1 MPLQK
6 AQDMG
11 VDEPDMAF
19 NDESTRKLDNVL
31 DLTLTELNT
40 EYNSVRYGLTELN
53 NTEFNSARQTDRD
66 INDF

>member
-1 MPLQK
+1 MPSQK

-11 VDEPDMAF
+11 VEETDLAF
-19 NDESTRKLDNVL
+19 TDQSNRNKDNVL

-53 NTEFNSARQTDRD
+53 TEFNSAR
-66 INDF
+66 

>member
-1 MPLQK
+1 
-6 AQDMG
+6 MG

-19 NDESTRKLDNVL
+19 SGESDTKIDAAV

-53 NTEFNSARQTDRD
+53 TEFNSAR
-66 INDF
+66 

>member
-1 MPLQK
+1 
-6 AQDMG
+6 MG

-19 NDESTRKLDNVL
+19 NDASNEKLDNAL

-53 NTEFNSARQTDRD
+53 TEFNSSR
-66 INDF
+66 

>member
-1 MPLQK
+1 MPLKK

-11 VDEPDMAF
+11 VDETDNA
-19 NDESTRKLDNVL
+19 NLEDSNRKLDNAL

-53 NTEFNSARQTDRD
+53 TEFNSAR
-66 INDF
+66 